1 MQRKDICKKYLAH
14 DDSVRI
20 VVCDI
25 TQIVKDIRKIHNLS
39 NTLTVALGRTLGI
52 TCIMSS
58 MLDSKSDRLSIQIS
72 GDGPAGNI
80 ITCGNYDLEIK
91 GYVTNP
97 EVELKNV
104 NGSYNVKGAIGKGIL
119 TVIKDIGLKEPY
131 IGKCNLISSEI
142 AEDFAYYYLTSE
154 QTPSVVNLGV
164 NLDKDGNVLKAGG
177 YFIQPL
183 PDCEDKV
190 ITVLEEANKNIKSVT
205 AMMLDLDNME
215 EVAKV
220 ITADNNVKEIYEKE
234 PKLKCDCNDTRIKN
248 AVISMGYEEAK
259 SALNDN
265 NGKIEVKCNFC
276 NKVYKFNEDDI
287 VKLFGK

>member
-1 MQRKDICKKYLAH
+1 MKRKDICKKYLAH
-14 DDSVRI
+14 NDSVRI

-80 ITCGNYDLEIK
+80 ITCGNYDLDLK

-104 NGSYNVKGAIGKGIL
+104 NGSYNVKSAIGKGIL

-154 QTPSVVNLGV
+154 QTPSVVSVGV
-164 NLDKDGNVLKAGG
+164 LIGEDNKVKCAGG
-177 YFIQPL
+177 YIIQPL
-183 PDCEDKV
+183 PECKDEVIDK
-190 ITVLEEANKNIKSVT
+190 LESI
-205 AMMLDLDNME
+205 
-215 EVAKV
+215 
-220 ITADNNVKEIYEKE
+220 NVKLPSMTSLMSEGQTIDDIAINSTGDKDIETVFE
-234 PKLKCDCNDTRIKN
+234 ADAKLKCDCSSKRI
-248 AVISMGYEEAK
+248 EATII
-259 SALNDN
+259 ALGKEDAINICKEN
-265 NGKIEVKCNFC
+265 NGIELCCNFC
-276 NKVYKFNEDDI
+276 NKKYNYTLEEVE
-287 VKLFGK
+287 KLFK